1 MKRLIVGGTTAL
13 LFSTGL
19 GAAYAQNLAEFST
32 INNQEGQLIAQN
44 NSRLMA
50 TDQDGTPSNF
60 TKEQWLRAKA
70 QVSSTAVPGS
80 NDYRVTFQ
88 AENLVPNGL
97 YTFWWVNPRVV
108 GMDMGPA
115 GGAEGNSFRADA
127 NGNATANIIVPNNDY
142 RMLVVAYHAD
152 NKTHG
157 EMPGKMGEITFSHLA
172 GEFPKAQ

>member
-1 MKRLIVGGTTAL
+1 MKRLIIGGTTAL

-19 GAAYAQNLAEFST
+19 GAVYAQNLGGFST
-32 INNQEGQLIAQN
+32 LNNQENQLIAQS

-50 TDQDGTPSNF
+50 TDQDGTPNNF
-60 TKEQWLRAKA
+60 TKDRWLRAKA
-70 QVSSTAVPGS
+70 QVSTTSIPRS
-80 NDYRVTFQ
+80 NNYRITVQ

-97 YTFWWVNPRVV
+97 YTFWWVNPRIV

-115 GGAEGNSFRADA
+115 GGVQGNSFLAD
-127 NGNATANIIVPNNDY
+127 NQGNATANITVSNNNY